1 MVLYILSKARP
12 VQYCTGTTDL
22 LFQGRPPHVLYG
34 NLTVASSSQDMEAKK
49 GSPKISSGGGGGGGG
64 GGGQAKELMEKGS
77 LTMDEYQFE
86 RKKIFQDYPGIAD
99 IVPR

>member
-1 MVLYILSKARP
+1 VVGARLN
-12 VQYCTGTTDL
+12 QTSICQLG
-22 LFQGRPPHVLYG
+22 LFGISLRPPQQQTPLR
-34 NLTVASSSQDMEAKK
+34 VAH
-49 GSPKISSGGGGGGGG
+49 GGGGGG

>member
-1 MVLYILSKARP
+1 LR
-12 VQYCTGTTDL
+12 
-22 LFQGRPPHVLYG
+22 
-34 NLTVASSSQDMEAKK
+34 VAH
-49 GSPKISSGGGGGGGG
+49 GGGGGG